1 VKLTFVGWECV
12 SGNRFHKQHWRV
24 YSAYKKKVCLPK
36 IQDAFF
42 VCGEPHGDRKFK
54 VKFTCYRKRLLD
66 DDNLRGGLKP
76 VRDCL
81 ILAGFLK
88 DDSPKWGVFEYE
100 QFVLS
105 QSPFDKRPTLIIEIT
120 PLTLD

>member
-1 VKLTFVGWECV
+1 
-12 SGNRFHKQHWRV
+12 V
-24 YSAYKKKVCLPK
+24 YAAYKKKVCLPK
-36 IQDAFF
+36 IQDAFY

-105 QSPFDKRPTLIIEIT
+105 QSPFDKRPALIIEIT

>member
-1 VKLTFVGWECV
+1 M
-12 SGNRFHKQHWRV
+12 
-24 YSAYKKKVCLPK
+24 YSAYKNKVCLPK
-36 IQDAFF
+36 LQDAFY
-42 VCGEPHGDRKFK
+42 VCGEHHGDRVMC

-81 ILAGFLK
+81 IAAGFIK

-100 QFVLS
+100 QFTLKH
-105 QSPFDKRPTLIIEIT
+105 SPFDGKPAIVISISPR
-120 PLTLD
+120 